1 MWIDFGKIVTLFGKV
16 WTYFGGIITL
26 CGKVWH
32 WCTEVDH
39 CLVVYVCQK
48 CEYNVVVWCLLLYLL
63 PL

>member
-39 CLVVYVCQK
+39 CLVVYVCQRSVNIMWLSGV
-48 CEYNVVVWCLLLYLL
+48 CCCV
-63 PL
+63 